1 MLGSYQLPDETRDY
15 LIDHVEKGEQL
26 QAGTEDY
33 GRRVGQTLQLI
44 VATQEY
50 QFA

>member
-1 MLGSYQLPDETRDY
+1 MDHIDKSGELKPGSESFGG
-15 LIDHVEKGEQL
+15 IV
-26 QAGTEDY
+26 A
-33 GRRVGQTLQLI
+33 QTLQLI